1 MARLNVDIKDNIYMD
16 FLEQVGLD
24 GRSTSDVVRELVLK
38 WLENR
43 ILEKD
48 RLSKIKEEKN
58 G

>member
-1 MARLNVDIKDNIYMD
+1 MARLNVDIKDNIYME

-48 RLSKIKEEKN
+48 RLSKIKEGNN